1 MNRGVAASLPAAL
14 RLRRFGRRS
23 KNPGRSGRQACFCR
37 CMQKKFEILRAATTF
52 IGVLTAPSTFADIP
66 LSTGLDLIGDL
77 RGGYYLSKREERDG
91 SREDT
96 DQFIGR
102 IRGGLNWKPSEQLS
116 GTVRLAGRYSTRN
129 NHPHFEFFESIPDT
143 DGLRAGDSTVDELFL
158 TYTPSSRWEVSI
170 GRLQTAFELAG
181 VAGGSL
187 DRSDSPDVDI
197 TWTDG
202 AHVRYLTETGW
213 NWHLILQRNAAEGPT
228 NVRLPPLT
236 FEDSRSRVS
245 YFAALESIEPYGAI
259 VQRTLDINYL
269 PGTLRTGGGSQDRAE
284 DYLAFV
290 GRLAAQWATGP
301 GDAKLLL
308 GTELGYAPKTP
319 DTAII
324 GTGTSGRAGGFAW
337 QLQLSILDLF
347 PRHSFAVQYG
357 RADPGWL
364 ISPDFRNNE
373 VLREF
378 RYEWKI
384 DERQT
389 FTARVRRRDEMNILV
404 DAARKR
410 QDEDF
415 FLRYAYKF

>member
-1 MNRGVAASLPAAL
+1 MNVRTPEVL
-14 RLRRFGRRS
+14 RL
-23 KNPGRSGRQACFCR
+23 
-37 CMQKKFEILRAATTF
+37 AAAF
-52 IGVLTAPSTFADIP
+52 IGFLTTPSTFADIP
-66 LSTGLDLIGDL
+66 LSSGVDFIGDL
-77 RGGYYLSKREERDG
+77 RGGYYSAKRDDRDG
-91 SREDT
+91 SNEDN

-102 IRGGLNWKPSEQLS
+102 MRGGLKWTSSEQLS
-116 GTVRLAGRYSTRN
+116 GTARLAGRYSTRN
-129 NHPHFEFFESIPDT
+129 NHPHFEFFDSIPDT
-143 DGLRAGDSTVDELFL
+143 DGLRSGDSTVDELFL
-158 TYTPSSRWEVSI
+158 TFTPSSRWEVSA

-202 AHVRYLTETGW
+202 AHVRYRTQTGW
-213 NWHLILQRNAAEGPT
+213 NWHLILQRNASAGPT

-236 FEDSRSRVS
+236 FEDSGSRVS
-245 YFAALESIEPYGAI
+245 YFAALESLEPYGPL

-269 PGTLRTGGGSQDRAE
+269 PSALRTGGGPRGRVA

-308 GTELGYAPKTP
+308 GTELGYAPTTP
-319 DTAII
+319 DAATI
-324 GTGTSGRAGGFAW
+324 GTETSGSAGGFAW
-337 QLQLSILDLF
+337 QIQLSILDLF
-347 PRHSFAVQYG
+347 PGHSFAVQHG

-373 VLREF
+373 VLSEL

-384 DERQT
+384 DARQT
-389 FTARVRRRDEMNILV
+389 FTARVRRRDEMNILA
-404 DAARKR
+404 DAQRKR
-410 QDEDF
+410 RDEDF
-415 FLRYAYKF
+415 FLRYSYIF

>member
-1 MNRGVAASLPAAL
+1 MNAKAFEVL
-14 RLRRFGRRS
+14 RLAAAFFG
-23 KNPGRSGRQACFCR
+23 
-37 CMQKKFEILRAATTF
+37 ILT
-52 IGVLTAPSTFADIP
+52 STSVFADIP
-66 LSTGLDLIGDL
+66 LSSGLDFIGDL
-77 RGGYYLSKREERDG
+77 RGGYYSAKREDRDG
-91 SREDT
+91 SNEDN
-96 DQFIGR
+96 DQLIGR
-102 IRGGLNWKPSEQLS
+102 IRGGLKWKPSEQLS

-129 NHPHFEFFESIPDT
+129 NHPHFELFDSIPDT

-158 TYTPSSRWEVSI
+158 VYTPSSRWEVSA

-202 AHVRYLTETGW
+202 AHVRYLTQTGW
-213 NWHLILQRNAAEGPT
+213 TWHLILQHNASEGPT

-236 FEDSRSRVS
+236 FEDPGSRVS
-245 YFAALESIEPYGAI
+245 YFAALESLETHGPL

-269 PGTLRTGGGSQDRAE
+269 PNALRTGGGSQGRVE

-308 GTELGYAPKTP
+308 GTELGYAPNTP
-319 DTAII
+319 DAVTI
-324 GTGTSGRAGGFAW
+324 GTGTSGSAGGFAW
-337 QLQLSILDLF
+337 QIQLSILDLF
-347 PRHSFAVQYG
+347 PGHSFAVQHG

-373 VLREF
+373 VLSEL

-389 FTARVRRRDEMNILV
+389 FTARVRRRTEMDILV
-404 DAARKR
+404 DAALKR

-415 FLRYAYKF
+415 FLRYAYQF

>member
-1 MNRGVAASLPAAL
+1 MNVRTPEVL
-14 RLRRFGRRS
+14 RL
-23 KNPGRSGRQACFCR
+23 
-37 CMQKKFEILRAATTF
+37 AAAF
-52 IGVLTAPSTFADIP
+52 IGILTASSTFADMP
-66 LSTGLDLIGDL
+66 LSSGLDFIGDL
-77 RGGYYLSKREERDG
+77 RGGYYSAKREDRDG
-91 SREDT
+91 STEDN

-102 IRGGLNWKPSEQLS
+102 IRGGLNWRPSEQLS

-129 NHPHFEFFESIPDT
+129 NHSHFEFFDSIPDN

-158 TYTPSSRWEVSI
+158 TYTPSSRWEVSV

-202 AHVRYLTETGW
+202 AHVRYLTQTGW
-213 NWHLILQRNAAEGPT
+213 NWHLILQRNASVGAT

-236 FEDSRSRVS
+236 FEDSGSRVS
-245 YFAALESIEPYGAI
+245 YFAALESLEPYGPL
-259 VQRTLDINYL
+259 VQRSLDINYL
-269 PGTLRTGGGSQDRAE
+269 PSALRTGDGPQARVE

-308 GTELGYAPKTP
+308 GTELGYAPNTP
-319 DTAII
+319 DAATM
-324 GTGTSGRAGGFAW
+324 GTRTSGSAGGFAW
-337 QLQLSILDLF
+337 QIQLSILDLI
-347 PRHSFAVQYG
+347 PGHSFAVQHG

-373 VLREF
+373 VLSEF

-384 DERQT
+384 DDRQM
-389 FTARVRRRDEMNILV
+389 FTARVRRRDEMDILP

-410 QDEDF
+410 QDEDL
-415 FLRYAYKF
+415 FLRYSYKF

>member
-1 MNRGVAASLPAAL
+1 MNARTLEIFRSAAA
-14 RLRRFGRRS
+14 
-23 KNPGRSGRQACFCR
+23 
-37 CMQKKFEILRAATTF
+37 F
-52 IGVLTAPSTFADIP
+52 IGILTASSTFADIP
-66 LSTGLDLIGDL
+66 LSSRFDFIGDL
-77 RGGYYLSKREERDG
+77 RGGYYSAKREDRDG
-91 SREDT
+91 STEDNE
-96 DQFIGR
+96 QFIGR
-102 IRGGLNWKPSEQLS
+102 IRGGLNWKPSEQFS
-116 GTVRLAGRYSTRN
+116 GTVRLAGQYSTRN
-129 NHPHFEFFESIPDT
+129 NHPHFEFFNSIPDT
-143 DGLRAGDSTVDELFL
+143 DGLRSGDSTVDELFL
-158 TYTPSSRWEVSI
+158 TYTPSARWEVSV

-187 DRSDSPDVDI
+187 DRSDSPDIDI

-202 AHVRYLTETGW
+202 AHVRYLTQTGW
-213 NWHLILQRNAAEGPT
+213 NWHLILQHNASEGAT

-236 FEDSRSRVS
+236 FADSRSRVS
-245 YFAALESIEPYGAI
+245 YFAALESLEPYGPL

-269 PGTLRTGGGSQDRAE
+269 PSALRTGGGPQDRVK

-308 GTELGYAPKTP
+308 GTELGYAPTTP
-319 DTAII
+319 DAATI
-324 GTGTSGRAGGFAW
+324 GTGTSGSAGRFAW
-337 QLQLSILDLF
+337 QIQLSILDLF
-347 PRHSFAVQYG
+347 PGHSFAVQHG

-373 VLREF
+373 VLSEL

-384 DERQT
+384 DARQT
-389 FTARVRRRDEMNILV
+389 FAARVRRHDEMDILV

-415 FLRYAYKF
+415 FLRYSYKF